1 MGYGEG
7 NSFADIPNGAPSLQH
22 RLSVLWTCGVETGK
36 ISPSRRVDLYATM
49 PAKTNGLVNKGQL
62 APGFD
67 ADVVIYDPSYRGVIS
82 AATSAEGVDYSAF
95 EGFEQ
100 VGRPETVLLRGEV
113 IVENAEYVGQ
123 KGQGRFV
130 AGQDVCG
137 IAVSRNDL
145 QAA

>member
-1 MGYGEG
+1 M
-7 NSFADIPNGAPSLQH
+7 
-22 RLSVLWTCGVETGK
+22 
-36 ISPSRRVDLYATM
+36 
-49 PAKTNGLVNKGQL
+49 NKGQL

-82 AATSAEGVDYSAF
+82 AETSAEGVDYSAF

-100 VGRPETVLLRGEV
+100 IGRPETVLLRGEV

-130 AGQDVCG
+130 AGQPFG
-137 IAVSRNDL
+137 
-145 QAA
+145 AAYKSCD